1 MSQKEVFSSRW
12 ALLLAALG
20 MAIGT
25 GNIWRFPRIAAQNGG
40 GAFIVAWIVF
50 LFLWSLPLLISEFA
64 IGKKTRRG
72 PVGAFGALLGEKFT
86 WMGCFVAFC
95 STAIMFYYSV
105 VTGWCFKYFFAAV
118 SGGLAGI
125 ETMAY
130 WTQFTTS
137 VYEPILFHLLAM
149 GVGAFVIYQGV
160 VQGIERANKI
170 LIPSLFVLLVLAVV
184 RALTLP
190 GAVNGLNFL
199 FQPDWGSL
207 TNYRVWLEAL
217 SQSAWSTGAGWGLIL
232 TYAVYLKEK
241 EDIVVNSFVT
251 VFGDYSASL
260 LAGLAIF
267 PAVFALAPAL
277 GLVPEEVMTYTGP
290 ASTGLTF
297 IWIPQLFKGMA
308 FGSAFTAIFFLA
320 LSFAALS
327 SLIAMIE
334 LATRIFMDAGL
345 TRKRALLIV
354 AAGGFLLGIPSAVHV
369 TFFENQDWTWGV
381 GLMVSG
387 FFVAFAAIKFG
398 PAKFRSE
405 LVNTEGND
413 LNVGR
418 WFDFL
423 IKYMIPIEFL
433 VLIGWWFYQSVTR
446 FDVAGWWNPF
456 HTYSLGTCVFQW
468 GLAIG
473 VFLIFNQWIYKKT
486 VVNGR

>member
-1 MSQKEVFSSRW
+1 
-12 ALLLAALG
+12 
-20 MAIGT
+20 
-25 GNIWRFPRIAAQNGG
+25 
-40 GAFIVAWIVF
+40 
-50 LFLWSLPLLISEFA
+50 
-64 IGKKTRRG
+64 
-72 PVGAFGALLGEKFT
+72 
-86 WMGCFVAFC
+86 
-95 STAIMFYYSV
+95 
-105 VTGWCFKYFFAAV
+105 
-118 SGGLAGI
+118 
-125 ETMAY
+125 
-130 WTQFTTS
+130 
-137 VYEPILFHLLAM
+137 
-149 GVGAFVIYQGV
+149 
-160 VQGIERANKI
+160 
-170 LIPSLFVLLVLAVV
+170 
-184 RALTLP
+184 
-190 GAVNGLNFL
+190 
-199 FQPDWGSL
+199 
-207 TNYRVWLEAL
+207 
-217 SQSAWSTGAGWGLIL
+217 
-232 TYAVYLKEK
+232 
-241 EDIVVNSFVT
+241 
-251 VFGDYSASL
+251 
-260 LAGLAIF
+260 
-267 PAVFALAPAL
+267 
-277 GLVPEEVMTYTGP
+277 
-290 ASTGLTF
+290 
-297 IWIPQLFKGMA
+297 
-308 FGSAFTAIFFLA
+308 
-320 LSFAALS
+320 
-327 SLIAMIE
+327 MIE